1 MSVEIT
7 RQYIQLCKTAKIQK
21 IANNHKQEKEMPQ
34 FELTVW
40 DVLLLQEML
49 EYHLR
54 LSKYPY
60 DGTANST
67 NASDKIKKRLMADL
81 ADYLD
86 TLPCRLLCHG
96 KL

>member
-1 MSVEIT
+1 
-7 RQYIQLCKTAKIQK
+7 
-21 IANNHKQEKEMPQ
+21 MPE
-34 FELTVW
+34 FKLTVW

-60 DGTANST
+60 DGTAYST
-67 NASDKIKKRLMADL
+67 IAFDKIKKCLMVDL

-86 TLPCRLLCHG
+86 KLPCRLLCHG